1 MLVRQLIAYDSKQ
14 ALVQPGLRMIIQQL
28 DWNDQEQQPGVNV
41 FKITKAVHDVLTD
54 GINQHS
60 QRRERNNVNGQF
72 PVLPEPV

>member
-1 MLVRQLIAYDSKQ
+1 
-14 ALVQPGLRMIIQQL
+14 MIIQQL